1 MEKTKKETLMRVASA
16 LSPFMDKALKY
27 HPEKHPSL
35 EHSLSVLL
43 EEVHELKMEVFKKQP
58 EQQKV
63 REEALDVA
71 LTALRLIADNEL
83 LDLKRRASWDEY
95 FFDIALAVA
104 SRSTC
109 LRRQVGAIAVK
120 NHSILATGYNGA
132 PRGAKHC
139 NTCIR
144 KELNVPS
151 GERHELCRAVH
162 AEQNLITQ
170 ACTTH
175 VSLEGCTVYCTNKPC
190 FICCK
195 LLINAGVDKILWLE
209 DYTDEYTDNMLG
221 EFGTVS
227 VHDMHIMWERRTA

>member
-1 MEKTKKETLMRVASA
+1 METTKKESLMRVASA

-43 EEVHELKMEVFKKQP
+43 EEVHELKMEVFKKKP

-63 REEALDVA
+63 RDEALDVA

-109 LRRQVGAIAVK
+109 LRRQVGAVAVK
-120 NHSILATGYNGA
+120 NHSIVATGYNGA
-132 PRGAKHC
+132 PRGAEHC
-139 NTCIR
+139 GTCIR

-170 ACTTH
+170 ANTNQ
-175 VSLEGCTVYCTNKPC
+175 VSLCGSTIYCTNKPC

-195 LLINAGVDKILWLE
+195 LLLNAGVDTILWLE
-209 DYTDEYTDNMLG
+209 DYQDEFTDRMFG
-221 EFGTVS
+221 EFGTIS
-227 VHDMHIMWERRTA
+227 VKDSHVVWERRKQ

>member
-109 LRRQVGAIAVK
+109 LRRQVGAVAVK

>member
-1 MEKTKKETLMRVASA
+1 METTKKETLMRVASA

-43 EEVHELKMEVFKKQP
+43 EEVHELKMEVFKKKP

-63 REEALDVA
+63 RDEALDVA

-83 LDLKRRASWDEY
+83 LDLKRRASWNEY

-109 LRRQVGAIAVK
+109 LRRQVGAVAVK
-120 NHSILATGYNGA
+120 NHSIIATGYNGA
-132 PRGAKHC
+132 PRGAEHC
-139 NTCIR
+139 NTCMR
-144 KELNVPS
+144 KEMNIPS

-162 AEQNLITQ
+162 AEQNIITQ
-170 ACTTH
+170 AGSNNI
-175 VSLEGCTVYCTNKPC
+175 SLEGCYIYCTNKPC

-195 LLINAGVDKILWLE
+195 LLLNAGVDRIYWLE
-209 DYTDEYTDNMLG
+209 DYADEYTDKMLA
-221 EFGTVS
+221 EFGDTAKTEA
-227 VHDMHIMWERRTA
+227 HIVWKRRTE

>member
-109 LRRQVGAIAVK
+109 LRRQVGAVAVK

-139 NTCIR
+139 DTCIR

-227 VHDMHIMWERRTA
+227 VHDMHIMWERRTT

>member
-109 LRRQVGAIAVK
+109 LRRQVGAVAVK

-139 NTCIR
+139 DTCIR

>member
-1 MEKTKKETLMRVASA
+1 
-16 LSPFMDKALKY
+16 
-27 HPEKHPSL
+27 
-35 EHSLSVLL
+35 
-43 EEVHELKMEVFKKQP
+43 MEVFKKQP
-58 EQQKV
+58 DQQNV
-63 REEALDVA
+63 RDEALDVA
-71 LTALRLIADNEL
+71 LTALRLIADNGL

-109 LRRQVGAIAVK
+109 LRRQVGAVAVK
-120 NHSILATGYNGA
+120 NHSIIATGYNGA
-132 PRGAKHC
+132 PRGAEHC

-170 ACTTH
+170 ACTNQ
-175 VSLEGCTVYCTNKPC
+175 VSLGGSTVYCTNKPC

-195 LLINAGVDKILWLE
+195 LLLNTGVDRILWLE
-209 DYTDEYTDNMLG
+209 DYQDEYTDNMLA
-221 EFGTVS
+221 EFGEVS
-227 VHDMHIMWERRTA
+227 AQSQYVMWERRM

>member
-43 EEVHELKMEVFKKQP
+43 EEVHELKMEVFKKKP

-109 LRRQVGAIAVK
+109 LRRQVGAVAVK

-139 NTCIR
+139 DTCIR

-227 VHDMHIMWERRTA
+227 VHDMHIMWERRTT